1 MTGHDVPRPCPI
13 GELGIIPVLEDSA
26 LRITVLRIFV
36 FRDGLVHQSPVSVI
50 LNDVR
55 VVAHSWNLASETVNI
70 LHNVHR
76 SKDAY

>member
-1 MTGHDVPRPCPI
+1 MAGHDVPRPCPI

-36 FRDGLVHQSPVSVI
+36 FRDSLVHQSPVSAI
-50 LNDVR
+50 LNDVS